1 MSGKEL
7 FSLVRKGKNDSAST
21 SLCPT
26 SSLQWHAPQA
36 HEAAGIA
43 PAFLLPIPTHPAEI
57 QPPPHSHKTLWAW
70 HRDIHMG
77 IFLIQDQPRWCLKKW
92 FILSLSGIF
101 MAINCHC
108 RLPVHFV
115 ILSVPLGWAQ
125 CAARSSKMQHHFRLH
140 WATPGLPPVRGD
152 RTQLSAGDLG
162 LCLHVSSSTP
172 Q

>member
-57 QPPPHSHKTLWAW
+57 QPPPHSHKTL
-70 HRDIHMG
+70 
-77 IFLIQDQPRWCLKKW
+77 
-92 FILSLSGIF
+92 
-101 MAINCHC
+101 
-108 RLPVHFV
+108 
-115 ILSVPLGWAQ
+115 
-125 CAARSSKMQHHFRLH
+125 
-140 WATPGLPPVRGD
+140 
-152 RTQLSAGDLG
+152 
-162 LCLHVSSSTP
+162 
-172 Q
+172 